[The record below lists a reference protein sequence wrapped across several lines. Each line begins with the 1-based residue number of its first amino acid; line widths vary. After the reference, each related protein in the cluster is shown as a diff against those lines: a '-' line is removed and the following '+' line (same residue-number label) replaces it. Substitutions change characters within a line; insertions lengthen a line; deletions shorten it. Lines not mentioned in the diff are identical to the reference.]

1 MNNVLDLLKLM
12 ETVEPLSKFQKAQV
26 ENLLNMAYNAG
37 QIDQL
42 RKFVNNE

>member
-1 MNNVLDLLKLM
+1 MNNILDLLHLM

-42 RKFVNNE
+42 RKFVTHE